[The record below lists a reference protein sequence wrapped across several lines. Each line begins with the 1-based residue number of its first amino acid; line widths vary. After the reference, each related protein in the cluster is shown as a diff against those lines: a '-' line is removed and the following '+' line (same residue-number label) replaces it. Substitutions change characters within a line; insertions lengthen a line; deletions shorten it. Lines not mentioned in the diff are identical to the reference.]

1 MSSVLERRYRR
12 LLRLLP
18 ANYRYHWEE
27 EMVGAF
33 MEGAHAGD
41 LASGRALRGERLSV
55 VGLAA
60 RLRLTGEHG
69 TPRGLV
75 WYQALHGLA
84 LLILLYQA
92 LSATM
97 SVAIRIR
104 SVIDYFPLEGWSAYL
119 GFLAWS
125 PALGLFWVAAFG
137 CFVLARLRAARVLV
151 VLGALGGIA
160 MAVVPYVIYRSQG
173 YVPPFGPGDVS
184 RYGWLAVSVG
194 TVLLCSRAMPASRPL
209 WLCAYGI
216 GSLVLVPMMLNV
228 FAPLGIG
235 HQYADLTDNVS
246 MVSIVAMVGA
256 LTLAAMGWRPSTR
269 WLLAL
274 AVFGGGIAAVRLLTV
289 GPVELPPFWTGPR
302 YHDLAALARNLDVV
316 AVGLAIVCAVVALLL
331 LRRLSGSPSAP
342 SAISDART

>member
-1 MSSVLERRYRR
+1 MSSVLEHRYRR

-18 ANYRYHWEE
+18 ANYRYQWEE

-41 LASGRALRGERLSV
+41 LASGRPLRGERLSV
-55 VGLAA
+55 VALAA
-60 RLRLTGEHG
+60 RLRLTGEHA

-104 SVIDYFPLEGWSAYL
+104 AVINYFPLEGWSAYL
-119 GFLAWS
+119 GFLVWS

-137 CFVLARLRAARVLV
+137 CFVLGRLRAARVLV

-160 MAVVPYVIYRSQG
+160 MAVVPYVIVKG
-173 YVPPFGPGDVS
+173 TPVPPFGPGDVS

-194 TVLLCSRAMPASRPL
+194 TVLLCSRAMPASRRL
-209 WLCAYGI
+209 WLGAYGV

-274 AVFGGGIAAVRLLTV
+274 AVFGGGVAAVRLLTV
-289 GPVELPPFWTGPR
+289 GPVQLPPFDRPR
-302 YHDLAALARNLDVV
+302 YPDLAELAGNLDVV

-331 LRRLSGSPSAP
+331 LRRLPGSPSAP
-342 SAISDART
+342 SAISDAQI

>member
-1 MSSVLERRYRR
+1 MSTALEHRYRR

-27 EMVGAF
+27 DMVGAF
-33 MEGAHAGD
+33 MEGAHTD
-41 LASGRALRGERLSV
+41 DQASGRPARGERLSV
-55 VGLAA
+55 VALAA
-60 RLRLTGEHG
+60 RLRLSGEHA

-97 SVAIRIR
+97 SVAYRAR
-104 SVIDYFPLEGWSAYL
+104 DVVTVFPVQG
-119 GFLAWS
+119 AWS
-125 PALGLFWVAAFG
+125 YFGFFLWSPVLNLFWLAAFV
-137 CFVLARLRAARVLV
+137 CFVLGRLAAARVLA
-151 VLGALGGIA
+151 VLGALGGVA
-160 MAVVPYVIYRSQG
+160 MAVVPYVIARIEGMYIL
-173 YVPPFGPGDVS
+173 PFGPHDVS

-194 TVLLCSRAMPASRPL
+194 TVLLCSRAMPVSRPL
-209 WLCAYGI
+209 WLGTYVVSSI
-216 GSLVLVPMMLNV
+216 VLVPMMLNV
-228 FAPLGIG
+228 FAPFGIG

-256 LTLAAMGWRPSTR
+256 LTLAAMGWPPSTR

-274 AVFGGGIAAVRLLTV
+274 AVFGGGVAAVRLLTV
-289 GPVELPPFWTGPR
+289 VPAPLPPFGLRRPA
-302 YHDLAALARNLDVV
+302 DLSQLAGNLDLV

-331 LRRLSGSPSAP
+331 LRRLPGSASASSAVADAP
-342 SAISDART
+342 S